1 MAKKQNLPT
10 DTNKRA
16 KSIVDIATG
25 QEPTVSDEIKLA
37 AAALGR
43 KGGLKGGPARAKAL
57 SSKRR
62 SEIAKKAAK
71 ARWHKK

>member
-37 AAALGR
+37 AAALEN
-43 KGGLKGGPARAKAL
+43 LAKCHL
-57 SSKRR
+57 YVNVRTSNT
-62 SEIAKKAAK
+62 
-71 ARWHKK
+71 